1 MRQWDGVN
9 ECYVPGPE
17 ITVDPSVKLHTD
29 ADAEIDPV
37 TYEVIRSSLWNINAE
52 AGEIITRVSGSPI
65 AQYAHDLNTVLL
77 TEDVEYLYTGPYN
90 LNLAVVID
98 LAVKWILE
106 FRSADPGIAEGDIF
120 LSTDPFVGA
129 SHVTDTVMAAPIF
142 VDGEIFAWA
151 ASSFHQYD
159 MGGSAPGGYS
169 PDARDRFE
177 EADPIPP
184 VKIVEGEGR
193 VRRDLLEWYVR
204 KSRTPEL
211 LELDLRSQIA
221 GCNYSKARVLSLVEA
236 YSAGTVKAA
245 MRKILDDGERAFVKR
260 LENVPEGRWSC
271 RGYLESAKPGDR
283 EVYTTVLNVHKQ
295 EGRLLIDQEGTSPQT
310 GVLSISYAAWR
321 AGVMAPLVRLL
332 CDDTIYAL
340 GGALRRLEFKPLASS
355 LMCASHPA
363 ATGNPGI
370 GICQAGS
377 LATIALS
384 RMLSTVEDPDQD
396 IFATA
401 GTSIYPISALAGVDA
416 AGNYFGT
423 IHMEPMAGGLGAF
436 RDGDGQ
442 DTGGTVYDALALAPN
457 VEYSEQYFPILFL
470 YRRELPGSGGA
481 GRFRGGNSGVFAYIP
496 HRTEVIDHYT
506 ATSGSAVPT
515 SLGLWGGHPGATN
528 RDLVR
533 RGTDVEARLR
543 EGVIPQGLDELSGET
558 EYVPPKERDVLQ
570 HPTDVW
576 EVRWA
581 AGGGFGDPLERVP
594 QAVLHDILNESLDA
608 ADAAALYGVV
618 VADGTVDEAATTSRR
633 GEMRAERV
641 AGHEGEAPPLA
652 TGAPIVHLGP
662 TLTLVRDGDTATLA
676 CRSCGADLG
685 PLEGWKQRAI
695 VLTES
700 VEAANPEIDP
710 PSVYVDA
717 PVEFHTYHCNGCGR
731 SLDSEVTVGADG
743 PFDDIAIAAQSLG
756 SELV

>member
-1 MRQWDGVN
+1 MSKWDGVN

-17 ITVDPSVKLHTD
+17 IAIDPGLRLHTESD
-29 ADAEIDPV
+29 AAIDPV

-52 AGEIITRVSGSPI
+52 AGDIITRVSGSPI

-77 TEDVEYLYTGPYN
+77 TEDAEYLYTGPYN

-98 LAVKWILE
+98 LTVKWILE
-106 FRSADPGIAEGDIF
+106 FRSADPGIEEGDIF
-120 LSTDPFVGA
+120 LASDPFVGA
-129 SHVTDTVMAAPIF
+129 SHVTDTVMASPIF
-142 VDGEIFAWA
+142 VDGRLFGWA

-193 VRRDLLEWYVR
+193 VRRDLLEWYLR

-211 LELDLRSQIA
+211 VELDLRSQIA
-221 GCNYSKARVLSLVEA
+221 GCNYSKARVMALVEA
-236 YSAGTVKAA
+236 YGAGTVKAA
-245 MRKILDDGERAFVKR
+245 MRKIVDDGERAFAER
-260 LENVPEGRWSC
+260 LERIPSGTWSA
-271 RGYLESAKPGDR
+271 RGYLESAQPGDR
-283 EVYTTVLNVHKQ
+283 EVYRTILNVTK
-295 EGRLLIDQEGTSPQT
+295 EDGRLILDQEGTSPQA

-321 AGVMAPLVRLL
+321 AGIMAPLVRLL

-340 GGALRRLEFKPLASS
+340 GGALRRLDFRPLAGSM
-355 LMCASHPA
+355 MCASHPA

-377 LATIALS
+377 LATVALS
-384 RMLSTVEDPDQD
+384 RMLSTVEDEEQD
-396 IFATA
+396 VFATA

-416 AGNYFGT
+416 SGNYFGT

-436 RDGDGQ
+436 RDADGE

-481 GRFRGGNSGVFAYIP
+481 GRFRGGNSGIFAYLP
-496 HRTEVIDHYT
+496 HRAEVIDHYT
-506 ATSGSAVPT
+506 ATSGSGVPT

-533 RGTDVEARLR
+533 RGTDVLDRLR
-543 EGVIPQGLDELSGET
+543 AGAIPQGLEELAGET

-570 HPTDVW
+570 HPEDVW

-581 AGGGFGDPLERVP
+581 AGGGFGDPLERP
-594 QAVLHDILNESLDA
+594 PEAVLADVLDERCGIEDA
-608 ADAAALYGVV
+608 RGLYGVEIAGGEVDAAATAKLREEMVNARLAARQGPPPE
-618 VADGTVDEAATTSRR
+618 VA
-633 GEMRAERV
+633 
-641 AGHEGEAPPLA
+641 EGEPAL
-652 TGAPIVHLGP
+652 VLGP
-662 TLTLVRDGDTATLA
+662 TLALLAGDGGGLLV
-676 CRSCGADLG
+676 CRGCGAELG
-685 PLEGWKQRAI
+685 PLEGWKERAV
-695 VLTES
+695 VLAQS
-700 VEAANPEIDP
+700 VERVNPEIDP
-710 PSVYVDA
+710 PGIYVDE
-717 PVEFHTYHCNGCGR
+717 PVELRTYHCGRCAR
-731 SLDSEVTVGADG
+731 SLDSEVVVGAERPFEDIRIDG
-743 PFDDIAIAAQSLG
+743 R
-756 SELV
+756 

>member
-1 MRQWDGVN
+1 MTSWDGVN
-9 ECYVPGPE
+9 ECYVPQGGL
-17 ITVDPSVKLHTD
+17 VLDPSVELHTE
-29 ADAEIDPV
+29 ADSEIDPV

-77 TEDVEYLYTGPYN
+77 TEDAEYLYTGPYN

-98 LAVKWILE
+98 LAVKWMME

-129 SHVTDTVMAAPIF
+129 SHVTDAIMASPIF
-142 VDGEIFAWA
+142 VDGKIFGWA

-169 PDARDRFE
+169 PDARNRFE

-184 VKIVEGEGR
+184 VKIVEGEGE
-193 VRRDLLEWYVR
+193 VRRDLLEWYLR

-221 GCNYSKARVLSLVEA
+221 GCNYSKARVLALVDA
-236 YSAGTVKAA
+236 YGAGTVKAA
-245 MRKILDDGERAFVKR
+245 MRKILDDGEQAFAKR
-260 LENVPEGRWSC
+260 LEAVPSGTWSC
-271 RGYLESAKPGDR
+271 RGYLESALPGDR
-283 EVYTTVLNVHKQ
+283 GVYRTVINVTKQ
-295 EGRLLIDQEGTSPQT
+295 DGGRLLIDQEGTSPQE

-321 AGVMAPLVRLL
+321 AGIMPPLVRLL

-340 GGALRRLEFKPLASS
+340 GGAMRRIEFKPLAGS
-355 LMCASHPA
+355 LFCASHPA

-377 LATIALS
+377 LATVALS
-384 RMLSTVEDPDQD
+384 RMLSIVEEESQD
-396 IFATA
+396 VFATA
-401 GTSIYPISALAGVDA
+401 GTSIYPISALSGVDQS
-416 AGNYFGT
+416 GNYFGT

-436 RDGDGQ
+436 RDADGE

-470 YRRELPGSGGA
+470 YRRELHGSGGA
-481 GRFRGGNSGVFAYIP
+481 GRFRGGNSGVFAYVP
-496 HRTEVIDHYT
+496 HRAEVIDHYT

-533 RGTDVEARLR
+533 RGTDALAQLSAGE
-543 EGVIPQGLDELSGET
+543 IPQSLEQMSGET
-558 EYVPPKERDVLQ
+558 EYVPPKERDILQ
-570 HPTDVW
+570 HPDDVW

-581 AGGGFGDPLERVP
+581 AGGGFGDPLEREP
-594 QAVLHDILNESLDA
+594 EAVLADVLHENLDA
-608 ADAAALYGVV
+608 EEARGLYGVV
-618 VADGTVDEAATTSRR
+618 VAGEEVDAAATAALRKQVLAAR
-633 GEMRAERV
+633 LAEQ
-641 AGHEGEAPPLA
+641 GGGEAEKPDGELV
-652 TGAPIVHLGP
+652 VHLGP
-662 TLTLVRDGDTATLA
+662 TLSLVKTAAGVELT
-676 CRSCGADLG
+676 CRSCGGGFG
-685 PLEGWKQRAI
+685 PLQGWKQRALT
-695 VLTES
+695 LTES
-700 VEAANPEIDP
+700 VEKCNPEIDRP
-710 PSVYVDA
+710 EVYVDD
-717 PVEFHTYHCNGCGR
+717 PVLFRTYHCRGCGR
-731 SLDSEVTVGADG
+731 SVDSEVTVGADR
-743 PFDDIAIAAQSLG
+743 PFDDI
-756 SELV
+756 ELSG